1 MPMDFPDMKSLEFAA
16 ECHKFRKPN
25 EGETEA
31 DYRAALASHVEPI
44 DLVESMEI
52 RSKHGWDKF
61 DESENMQ
68 MLMRSAMR
76 NRR

>member
-1 MPMDFPDMKSLEFAA
+1 MPMDFPDMKSLECAA
-16 ECHKFRKPN
+16 ECHGFHKPN
-25 EGETEA
+25 DGETEA
-31 DYRAALASHVEPI
+31 EYRSALADHVEPI

-52 RSKHGWDKF
+52 RSGHGWDKF
-61 DESENMQ
+61 SKGENMI